1 MLIYLV
7 SVLRGLKVQIE
18 NMIKTPK
25 TAIAP
30 TEELAKMIL
39 GGLGSTET
47 HLSSPAIDASSS
59 HILGEIDG
67 APVLGPPGPPMETPK
82 VITEHPLNEP
92 TVTVTAQDVEM
103 NEISPDENRV
113 TETGTTQQS
122 EDQSENGTPSQPEQ
136 PTHAPP
142 VPPRPSPAAESQVRA
157 NIDIHKQQDV
167 TEVLQDVLFR
177 GQCALKRM
185 GQYTTE
191 QSDADNISE

>member
-1 MLIYLV
+1 MLICFK

-30 TEELAKMIL
+30 TEELAKLIL
-39 GGLGSTET
+39 GGVGSTET
-47 HLSSPAIDASSS
+47 RLSSPAIEASSF
-59 HILGEIDG
+59 HVLGEIDG

-103 NEISPDENRV
+103 NEISPGDDRV
-113 TETGTTQQS
+113 TETDTTQQS
-122 EDQSENGTPSQPEQ
+122 DDQSENVTPSQPEQ
-136 PTHAPP
+136 PTRAPP
-142 VPPRPSPAAESQVRA
+142 VPPRPSPAAESQVRV

-167 TEVLQDVLFR
+167 SEVLHDVLFR
-177 GQCALKRM
+177 AQCALKKM
-185 GQYTTE
+185 GMYVNDSSQADKITE
-191 QSDADNISE
+191 